1 MKWGFVPFILF
12 SMFVHGQNQRFSKVS
27 GYPGSGP
34 WEPYVKLS
42 SAHMGP
48 NALPIPPLRWG
59 GFRMRN
65 EVDLTLNSFFAS
77 SDFTLN
83 PEFRIQYTPLGGR
96 MAFEIQWI
104 PVEWF
109 HYSESIRDDRNTWDD
124 RTTGVV
130 MGDLNL
136 HTMIQVLTESSTRP
150 GILMTVGV
158 KIPTGQGLEFS
169 RNTQALGYHL
179 DLSVGKDL
187 IVGSGT
193 LRPFAMAGW
202 NSYQTYS
209 IPAVDQGPLYG
220 LGMRYGWKKHQ
231 FNLGFRGYNGNI
243 GNGDSP
249 MILETGY
256 RWTHDNLSLLVDLG
270 YGIQDF
276 PFTYLKLGWR
286 YGFL

>member
-1 MKWGFVPFILF
+1 
-12 SMFVHGQNQRFSKVS
+12 
-27 GYPGSGP
+27 
-34 WEPYVKLS
+34 
-42 SAHMGP
+42 
-48 NALPIPPLRWG
+48 
-59 GFRMRN
+59 
-65 EVDLTLNSFFAS
+65 
-77 SDFTLN
+77 
-83 PEFRIQYTPLGGR
+83 
-96 MAFEIQWI
+96 
-104 PVEWF
+104 VEWF
-109 HYSESIRDDRNTWDD
+109 HYSESIRDDRNTWEN

-150 GILMTVGV
+150 GILMTAGV

-209 IPAVDQGPLYG
+209 LPAVDQGPLYG
-220 LGMRYGWKKHQ
+220 LGTRYGWKKHQ
-231 FNLGFRGYNGNI
+231 FNLGLRGYHGNI

-256 RWTHDNLSLLVDLG
+256 RWTHENLSLLVDLG

-276 PFTYLKLGWR
+276 PFTYVKLGWR
-286 YGFL
+286 YVFL